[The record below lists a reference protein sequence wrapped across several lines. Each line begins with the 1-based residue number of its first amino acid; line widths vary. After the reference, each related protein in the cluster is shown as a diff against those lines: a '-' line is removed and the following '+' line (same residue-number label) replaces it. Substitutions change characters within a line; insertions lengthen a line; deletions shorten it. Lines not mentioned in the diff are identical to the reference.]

1 MKSKKGSKMSEMFN
15 LLKEGLEDI
24 IQHQKGKKKL
34 RKRIVEVPEPAMQYT
49 AEDVK
54 RIRKTLRYSQDY
66 FALFL
71 NISKKTVQAWE
82 SGRRNPNHASLR
94 LLEIIDKGYYRPND
108 HRSRA

>member
-1 MKSKKGSKMSEMFN
+1 MSKMFD

-24 IQHQKGKKKL
+24 LQHQKGKTKLKK
-34 RKRIVEVPEPAMQYT
+34 RTVAVPEPATQYT

-54 RIRKTLRYSQDY
+54 RIRKSLHYSQDD

-82 SGRRNPNHASLR
+82 SGRRNPNHAALR
-94 LLEIIDKGYYRPND
+94 LLEIIEKGYYRPKD
-108 HRSRA
+108 LKKSA